1 MNKAL
6 IIAIA
11 LVSIGLT
18 GCASNSA
25 KEQAQAQ
32 TESNTDPKDPL
43 EPVNRVIWDLNYEI
57 LDEYLLR
64 PVTVGYVTVMPQ
76 FARTGLL
83 NAAQNLSE
91 PVNVVNNLLQG
102 KVPESIDSLFR
113 FLINSTIGL
122 AGTIDVAGKMGVARE
137 EEGFDEVLGV
147 YGVGNGPYLMLP
159 AAGPTD
165 VRGVTGRVVDNV
177 YFPLNYINSNF
188 TALRWAVEILEAR
201 AAIMDQE
208 QLLENSVDPYIF
220 VKDAYFQNKAFQV
233 LDGNIPDEELDEDD
247 LEDFEAFEDM
257 LEDID

>member
-25 KEQAQAQ
+25 KEQVQA
-32 TESNTDPKDPL
+32 ESNTDPRDPL

-64 PVTVGYVTVMPQ
+64 PITVGYVTVMPQ

-83 NAAQNLSE
+83 NAAQNLNE
-91 PVNVVNNLLQG
+91 PANAVNNLLQG
-102 KVPESIDSLFR
+102 KVPESLDSLLR

-122 AGTIDVAGKMGVARE
+122 AGTIDVAGKMGVVRE

-147 YGVGNGPYLMLP
+147 YGIGNGPYVMVP
-159 AAGPTD
+159 AAYPTD
-165 VRGVTGRVVDNV
+165 VRGVIGQVVDNV
-177 YFPLNYINSNF
+177 YFPLNYINGNF
-188 TALRWAVEILEAR
+188 TALKWVVNALEDR
-201 AAIMDQE
+201 AAIMEQE

-220 VKDAYFQNKAFQV
+220 VKDAYFQNKTFQV
-233 LDGNIPDEELDEDD
+233 LDGNIPDEEFDDED